1 MATTWLG
8 KAMDYDVMVYE
19 RFRIGGQEDCKNFI
33 GSDVPTLQLVGMLRL
48 GAWQAQIH
56 RGDGLPQIID
66 QTSNNKQ
73 KGLGAAR
80 LYDPEIFAV
89 IREALD
95 GPHDQGHH
103 GDLLTIQGHSVGPAE
118 DTAFDLRVDG
128 RRAEVK
134 TYKDRARKVQP
145 TVDDVYPHNWDDLYV
160 VHVSPERL
168 RLLHFSNTHA
178 EHMLGARHK
187 LPVRGGEV
195 LLDVEVPRR

>member
-1 MATTWLG
+1 MKVIAFDPGEKVGWATGTVDRAGHLKVTGWGITPLKTMALTWMNR
-8 KAMDYDVMVYE
+8 AMDYDVMIYE
-19 RFRIGGQEDCKNFI
+19 RFRIGGQDDLKNFI

-80 LYDPEIFAV
+80 LYDPETFEV

-103 GDLLTIQGHSVGPAE
+103 GDALMH
-118 DTAFDLRVDG
+118 
-128 RRAEVK
+128 
-134 TYKDRARKVQP
+134 
-145 TVDDVYPHNWDDLYV
+145 LYAWW
-160 VHVSPERL
+160 
-168 RLLHFSNTHA
+168 A
-178 EHMLGARHK
+178 EHIAKPKGW
-187 LPVRGGEV
+187 VV
-195 LLDVEVPRR
+195 

>member
-1 MATTWLG
+1 MNALEIINMDLWASEPETEVSAQYNWEGSRFEDLRGRQLG
-8 KAMDYDVMVYE
+8 
-19 RFRIGGQEDCKNFI
+19 RFGELF
-33 GSDVPTLQLVGMLRL
+33 V
-48 GAWQAQIH
+48 
-56 RGDGLPQIID
+56 
-66 QTSNNKQ
+66 
-73 KGLGAAR
+73 
-80 LYDPEIFAV
+80 E
-89 IREALD
+89 
-95 GPHDQGHH
+95 
-103 GDLLTIQGHSVGPAE
+103 DLLTIQGHSVGPAE